1 MNVLKPL
8 SFDEAQSETQE
19 IFTALK
25 SKVGMNRHLKMASH
39 WKGSMRWQ
47 D

>member
-1 MNVLKPL
+1 MAPCQKQKEEKTMNVLKPL

-25 SKVGMNRHLKMASH
+25 VK
-39 WKGSMRWQ
+39 
-47 D
+47 